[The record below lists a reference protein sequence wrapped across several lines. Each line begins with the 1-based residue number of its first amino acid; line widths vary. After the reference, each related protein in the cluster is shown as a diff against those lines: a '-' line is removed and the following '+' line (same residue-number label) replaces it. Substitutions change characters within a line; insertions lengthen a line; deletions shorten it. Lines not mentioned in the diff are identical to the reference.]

1 MLSTATANQSN
12 SMEDQQQQPSASNHH
27 HLREDCQG
35 CRQCWQHSSI
45 RWTPPVIKCYNCETT
60 TTPLWRR
67 DETGNTICNACG
79 LYYKLH
85 NVQRPITMKRNVIKR
100 RKRFNSL
107 PQQLVVIENLPPL
120 SPALSDISTETAPE
134 QKQPERQHSHHSHHQ
149 HQHHSH
155 TYHPHSQQH
164 THYGQGSKRKRSSL
178 SLPEEHNSSQYHVNE
193 KNKDINANNEQIILS
208 TIRSLISL
216 GASTATTGTSDA
228 TPLSSLSGLPS
239 VASILSNLI
248 LEPASFQ
255 QNLEARKDKLEKE
268 LDHIT
273 HLLSQTTEILKTV
286 ESVMAIMNLQRQS
299 DVDSTINSGSTS
311 SSSSS
316 EKNLLTSLV
325 MLGIAANADHKSA
338 TKAPGSSSSKTIPS
352 LFEAIP
358 SLYSKTDTNRS
369 TATRSTPPSPSLSV
383 HSSCSNNE
391 VSASS
396 SSSASSSTAYLS
408 RFQLHPS
415 PATTATTTTTTTAA
429 SSSSSSQL

>member
-1 MLSTATANQSN
+1 
-12 SMEDQQQQPSASNHH
+12 MEDQQQQPSASNHHH

-35 CRQCWQHSSI
+35 CRQCWQRSSI

-134 QKQPERQHSHHSHHQ
+134 QKQPEQQHGHHSHHQ

-164 THYGQGSKRKRSSL
+164 THYEQGSKRKRSSL
-178 SLPEEHNSSQYHVNE
+178 SLPEEHNSSQYHASE

-216 GASTATTGTSDA
+216 GASTASAGTSDA
-228 TPLSSLSGLPS
+228 TSLSSLSGLPS

-255 QNLEARKDKLEKE
+255 QNLEARKHKLEKE

-286 ESVMAIMNLQRQS
+286 ESVMTIMDLQRQS
-299 DVDSTINSGSTS
+299 AVDSTISSGGGTSS

-391 VSASS
+391 VSTSS
-396 SSSASSSTAYLS
+396 SPSASSSAAYLS

-415 PATTATTTTTTTAA
+415 PATTTTTTNTTTAA

>member
-1 MLSTATANQSN
+1 MLSTVTATKP
-12 SMEDQQQQPSASNHH
+12 MENQQQPSLSHH
-27 HLREDCQG
+27 HHHSREDCQG
-35 CRQCWQHSSI
+35 CRQCWQRSSI
-45 RWTPPVIKCYNCETT
+45 RWTPPAIKCYNCETT

-120 SPALSDISTETAPE
+120 SPALSDMSTETTLE
-134 QKQPERQHSHHSHHQ
+134 QKQQEQQHSHHSHHQ

-155 TYHPHSQQH
+155 TYHQHHQQH
-164 THYGQGSKRKRSSL
+164 IHHQQGSKRKRSSV
-178 SLPEEHNSSQYHVNE
+178 SLPEKHNSTNYLANE
-193 KNKDINANNEQIILS
+193 TTKDVNANNEHIILN

-216 GASTATTGTSDA
+216 GASTSPGTSD
-228 TPLSSLSGLPS
+228 TTSLSSSSGLPS

-248 LEPASFQ
+248 LEPALFQ

-268 LDHIT
+268 LEHIT

-299 DVDSTINSGSTS
+299 SESTS
-311 SSSSS
+311 SSSSNSSGSS
-316 EKNLLTSLV
+316 EKNLLTSLM
-325 MLGIAANADHKSA
+325 MLGIAANAEHKG
-338 TKAPGSSSSKTIPS
+338 TKVPTPSSSKTIPS

-358 SLYSKTDTNRS
+358 SFYSKVDTNAT
-369 TATRSTPPSPSLSV
+369 TATKSTPPSPSLSI
-383 HSSCSNNE
+383 H
-391 VSASS
+391 
-396 SSSASSSTAYLS
+396 SSASHQEDSSSPPPHASVSSAAYLS
-408 RFQLHPS
+408 RFQLQS
-415 PATTATTTTTTTAA
+415 PATTSTPTTA
-429 SSSSSSQL
+429 SSSSSSS